1 MATNAGLEKSEF
13 WKRKFHQQT
22 LMMDVD
28 RSGTLSRSDFEAMV
42 EGFRKNYG
50 NSDKVKKMSLQLLR
64 HCKKIGFI
72 DDSVEMTYENYKQRW
87 LAVTERE
94 EYRSILQAMFEI
106 IDING
111 DGTIS
116 FEEWKKYTEAVRIPS
131 DRARATFDAIDKD
144 GDETITKKEFIDY
157 QLEFFF
163 STEDKLKSG
172 NLYGLI

>member
-1 MATNAGLEKSEF
+1 M
-13 WKRKFHQQT
+13 R
-22 LMMDVD
+22 DVNK
-28 RSGTLSRSDFEAMV
+28 SGTLSRSDFEAMV
-42 EGFRKNYG
+42 EGFRKVHA
-50 NSDKVKKMSLQLLR
+50 NSDKVKKMSVQLLR
-64 HCKKIGFI
+64 HCDKIGLV

-106 IDING
+106 LDING

-116 FEEWKKYTEAVRIPS
+116 FEEWKAHTAAVRIPTE
-131 DRARATFDAIDKD
+131 RVRATFDAIDKD
-144 GDETITKKEFIDY
+144 GDEKITKKEFIDY

-163 STEDKLKSG
+163 STEDKLNSG

>member
-1 MATNAGLEKSEF
+1 MKTTS
-13 WKRKFHQQT
+13 
-22 LMMDVD
+22 
-28 RSGTLSRSDFEAMV
+28 S
-42 EGFRKNYG
+42 
-50 NSDKVKKMSLQLLR
+50 
-64 HCKKIGFI
+64 
-72 DDSVEMTYENYKQRW
+72 RW

-106 IDING
+106 LDING

-116 FEEWKKYTEAVRIPS
+116 CEEWKNYSAVVRIPT

-163 STEDKLKSG
+163 STEDKLNSG